1 VQTLGG
7 KRTPREGAGSLPD
20 LLLDQG
26 SLPALLSLVVLRV
39 RGSCHGGLINSRL
52 HRYLTGGA
60 DEPPLWKEITLMRR
74 IVLAFTVPALLAVMV
89 VAATAAFAQPPTIEK
104 YKLESPVSDIQNPCP
119 ESPFYGENIP
129 LEGVIHQ
136 VIQTTRVENETS
148 IVYKYTNRIHSTNVT
163 GTGEVSGDVY
173 RVITTGGETGG
184 SFLVSNS
191 DPTSPE
197 GIAGTDT
204 SEIHYVVVSE
214 GASPNFVVHQ
224 LIKYTFFYDGTVT
237 AEVQNAWATCTGSG

>member
-1 VQTLGG
+1 
-7 KRTPREGAGSLPD
+7 
-20 LLLDQG
+20 
-26 SLPALLSLVVLRV
+26 
-39 RGSCHGGLINSRL
+39 
-52 HRYLTGGA
+52 
-60 DEPPLWKEITLMRR
+60 MRR
-74 IVLAFTVPALLAVMV
+74 IVMLLTVALVMAVMV

-104 YKLESPVSDIQNPCP
+104 YKLESPVSSVIQNPCP

-129 LEGVIHQ
+129 FEGTIYQ
-136 VIQTTRVENETS
+136 VIQNTRVENETS

-191 DPTSPE
+191 EPTSPE
-197 GIAGTDT
+197 GIAGTAISQT
-204 SEIHYVVVSE
+204 HYIVVSE
-214 GASPNFVVHQ
+214 GASPNFMYHELV
-224 LIKYTFFYDGTVT
+224 KYTFFYDGTVT

>member
-1 VQTLGG
+1 
-7 KRTPREGAGSLPD
+7 
-20 LLLDQG
+20 
-26 SLPALLSLVVLRV
+26 
-39 RGSCHGGLINSRL
+39 
-52 HRYLTGGA
+52 
-60 DEPPLWKEITLMRR
+60 MRR

-104 YKLESPVSDIQNPCP
+104 YKLESPVSYVIQNPCP
-119 ESPFYGENIP
+119 ESPYYGENIP
-129 LEGVIHQ
+129 LEGVIYQ

-173 RVITTGGETGG
+173 RAITTGGETGG

-191 DPTSPE
+191 DPA
-197 GIAGTDT
+197 IAGTDISQT
-204 SEIHYVVVSE
+204 HYIVVSE

-224 LIKYTFFYDGTVT
+224 LIKYTFFYDSELGYIPT
-237 AEVQNAWATCTGSG
+237 AEVQNVWATCTGSG